1 MSETFETSSQAS
13 LPLTPNATSLPVLE
27 DGPSLSGLQAGRIAA
42 PCGPDPARANLS
54 ARQAAERGL
63 LTSGTYGR
71 PGSISSTSATLQ
83 RSLVNRLKQ
92 QLNTDGSTLFK
103 MTWKESITPSLR
115 WACLLRA
122 RARNTTG
129 LDDGSLP
136 TPSGTSNHGKNH
148 VSWDT
153 PGVGRIEQPVS
164 WDRDWQ
170 SALREFRAVDD
181 GLRYGVEATDAIR
194 NAIVPQV
201 AAKFIE
207 SYLDVSRE
215 A

>member
-13 LPLTPNATSLPVLE
+13 LPLIPNATSSPVLE
-27 DGPSLSGLQAGRIAA
+27 DGPSLSGLQAGQIAA

-54 ARQAAERGL
+54 ARRATERGL

-148 VSWDT
+148 VNGTLQEWGGSSN
-153 PGVGRIEQPVS
+153 P
-164 WDRDWQ
+164 
-170 SALREFRAVDD
+170 FRGTEIGSVRCASFELWMM
-181 GLRYGVEATDAIR
+181 GYGTEWKRQMPLGTLSSPRSRRNSLKAI
-194 NAIVPQV
+194 
-201 AAKFIE
+201 
-207 SYLDVSRE
+207 
-215 A
+215 